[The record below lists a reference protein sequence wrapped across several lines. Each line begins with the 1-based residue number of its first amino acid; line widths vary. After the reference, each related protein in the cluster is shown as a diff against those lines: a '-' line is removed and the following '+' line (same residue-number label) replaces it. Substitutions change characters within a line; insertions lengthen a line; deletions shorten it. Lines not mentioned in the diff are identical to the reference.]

1 MYPKILYPNYFY
13 EIKNLQITVKDFYPN
28 ITFPIPPEKSEYD
41 NDLMISGVE
50 NFLGC
55 SFWGLLLTFFIC
67 FIIITIF
74 DIEKQFWASGG
85 RIILIA
91 SSLVIGIFATFFYN
105 KKAKKY
111 NQLFEK
117 NTMKNTY

>member
-1 MYPKILYPNYFY
+1 MLNNF
-13 EIKNLQITVKDFYPN
+13 L
-28 ITFPIPPEKSEYD
+28 IPPEKSEYD
-41 NDLMISGVE
+41 NDLMISGVK

-55 SFWGLLLTFFIC
+55 SFLGLLLTFF
-67 FIIITIF
+67 
-74 DIEKQFWASGG
+74 
-85 RIILIA
+85 
-91 SSLVIGIFATFFYN
+91 